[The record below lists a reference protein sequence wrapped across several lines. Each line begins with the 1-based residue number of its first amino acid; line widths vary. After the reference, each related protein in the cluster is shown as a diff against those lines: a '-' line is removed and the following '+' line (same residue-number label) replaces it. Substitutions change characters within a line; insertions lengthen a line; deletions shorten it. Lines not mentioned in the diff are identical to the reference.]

1 MLAGTW
7 NSPTKNAVTVQQML
21 QAAGGTNV
29 NICTKNTKHQN
40 IIFWTKK
47 IKILCRNVKRAKHAF
62 KPHNQESKQQRY
74 IV

>member
-29 NICTKNTKHQN
+29 NTCTKNTKHQN
-40 IIFWTKK
+40 IIFWAKK
-47 IKILCRNVKRAKHAF
+47 KLKLYV
-62 KPHNQESKQQRY
+62 
-74 IV
+74 VT